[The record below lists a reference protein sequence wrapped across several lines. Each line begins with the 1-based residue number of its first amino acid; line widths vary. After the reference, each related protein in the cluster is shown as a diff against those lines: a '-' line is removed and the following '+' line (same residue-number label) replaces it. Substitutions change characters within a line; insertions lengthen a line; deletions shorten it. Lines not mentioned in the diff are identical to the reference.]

1 MLDSQAVDDVA
12 CRLQGFERSRGAVR
26 RRRDSMVCTSILVIL
41 MFTDVEIEPVLRART
56 LEVPH
61 EKISAEA

>member
-1 MLDSQAVDDVA
+1 MLDSQAVNDVT
-12 CRLQGFERSRGAVR
+12 CRLYGFERSRGAVG
-26 RRRDSMVCTSILVIL
+26 RRRDSLLCTSILAIL

>member
-12 CRLQGFERSRGAVR
+12 CRLQSSESSRGAVR
-26 RRRDSMVCTSILVIL
+26 RSRDSMVCTSILAIL
-41 MFTDVEIEPVLRART
+41 MFTYVEMKPVLRART